1 MMNPNYRRSMT
12 PLNSHQTSSS
22 NSPEENDE
30 TMTTTTHLKSHTE
43 SFTSFEGTSPVGSYS
58 REYVPLHFPRHIA
71 QTSECS
77 KECLTDHSRNVYT
90 ANLPC
95 GASHCCSCPDD
106 HAAACQ
112 IPGFPNR
119 AFSSVYCGHQQSR
132 SPHEDFSVQR
142 PNYGDFRQNFPPS
155 GLQGYS
161 LGVSHLTQPQ
171 TLISCNPR
179 INHPRVSQNPHHAGV
194 LVFNPANEIFPPTP
208 RRGPTYY
215 QNREPDAFPYSG
227 QVSGARTL
235 PSTDSANSSGVFSL
249 PLPPQQILTIAVWK
263 GLNICPKLIF
273 SDCSNDTLRKLQLSW
288 FYYCGKV
295 FVTYTADD
303 DKHVRAIINFVGLL
317 IANGFETRLDVF
329 EQNFRSISK
338 IDFMEQFLND
348 KEYLIIVVISPKY
361 HETVTSHNLVLRN
374 DESALNAVYIYKQLQ
389 NEFIQ
394 NGSKN
399 FRFVPILF
407 PGATMKHVPPW
418 LQNTHVYRWPQQT
431 QDILRRLMRLEKYNP
446 PPIGELPTIVS
457 IPI

>member
-215 QNREPDAFPYSG
+215 QNREP
-227 QVSGARTL
+227 
-235 PSTDSANSSGVFSL
+235 
-249 PLPPQQILTIAVWK
+249 
-263 GLNICPKLIF
+263 
-273 SDCSNDTLRKLQLSW
+273 
-288 FYYCGKV
+288 GKV